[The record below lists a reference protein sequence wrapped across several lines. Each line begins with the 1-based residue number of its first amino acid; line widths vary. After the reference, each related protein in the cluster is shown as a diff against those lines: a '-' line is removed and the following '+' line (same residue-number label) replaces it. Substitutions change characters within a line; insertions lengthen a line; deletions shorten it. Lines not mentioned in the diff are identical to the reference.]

1 MASPEQI
8 LMRSLV
14 QDERALMIKADLYR
28 DQLAEVDDALVRT
41 RNRIDALLLGLDEA
55 NQVYTNI
62 TAQDAV
68 NQVWNLKEG

>member
-14 QDERALMIKADLYR
+14 QAERDLMIKADLYR

>member
-14 QDERALMIKADLYR
+14 QDERALTLKADLYR
-28 DQLAEVDDALVRT
+28 DQLAEVDAALVRT